1 MHTVRKF
8 NNEAKNKI
16 DFEMPQEALIYLA
29 EAERVLEYAA
39 SCGKNIDRNLII
51 CVLHNE
57 ACCYQ
62 KSWDLEK
69 CSNYLEAL
77 IYNFQ
82 CSSDTVQTSPRSQ
95 DSHFK

>member
-1 MHTVRKF
+1 MRYLERFMSTVRKF

-51 CVLHNE
+51 CVLHN
-57 ACCYQ
+57 
-62 KSWDLEK
+62 
-69 CSNYLEAL
+69 
-77 IYNFQ
+77 
-82 CSSDTVQTSPRSQ
+82 
-95 DSHFK
+95 